1 MPINWNMQ
9 NACWSKVLNKWLLF
23 YLKLYFIF
31 FPLSY
36 FQCNN
41 VNSTYN
47 TCQLVDVKYIVTSLQ
62 NISLLYEGE
71 NVNCV
76 QYITVGSP
84 LVTDCLTLFLLA
96 DGTLVKWAAKM
107 QNAIYWF
114 QETSGELSWHER
126 VRRLKVGW
134 FITDIKMGV
143 GIETSPFPFKL
154 EL

>member
-1 MPINWNMQ
+1 MLTPHI
-9 NACWSKVLNKWLLF
+9 
-23 YLKLYFIF
+23 
-31 FPLSY
+31 
-36 FQCNN
+36 
-41 VNSTYN
+41 N

-126 VRRLKVGW
+126 VRRLKVG
-134 FITDIKMGV
+134 
-143 GIETSPFPFKL
+143 
-154 EL
+154 